1 MLLDNTVSFVIVTYN
16 QEDYVKDAIQ
26 SVFSQTFS
34 PIEIIIA
41 DDCSTDN
48 TFKII
53 KSEVETYKGPNQV
66 RVFRNEVNLGLSG
79 NLQNAIRNS
88 TGELLILM
96 AGDDI
101 SLPER
106 TSIIVNTWL
115 ESNKES
121 LAFFSNVELVD
132 KSLVS
137 KGVLFDDIP
146 DYSQDIKMFV
156 RKNSFFSVRPV
167 TNCWMLGCSAA
178 IDRKLIDRF
187 NTIDS
192 KVMQEDMVF
201 PFRAILLGNLKYI
214 DLILLKYRRHELNM
228 FDPTSIDKS
237 MELFKNSYYIKRQ
250 WLRDSFQVR
259 NLSFE
264 IKQVLIKLVF
274 KEFIYQI
281 ILTIPFLG
289 IYFYRFL
296 HRSEYKTKNSKL
308 G

>member
-26 SVFSQTFS
+26 SAFSQTFS

-53 KSEVETYKGPNQV
+53 KSEVETYKGPNLV
-66 RVFRNEVNLGLSG
+66 RVLRNEINLGLSG
-79 NLQNAIRNS
+79 NLQNAILNS

-106 TSIIVNTWL
+106 TSIIVKAWV

-132 KSLVS
+132 KNLIS
-137 KGVLFDDIP
+137 KGVLFDEIP

-156 RKNSFFSVRPV
+156 RKNSFFSLRPV
-167 TNCWMLGCSAA
+167 ANCWMLGCSAA
-178 IDRKLIDRF
+178 IDRRLIDRF
-187 NTIDS
+187 NAIDS
-192 KVMQEDMVF
+192 KIMQEDMIF

-214 DLILLKYRRHELNM
+214 DIILLKYRRHDLNM
-228 FDPTSIDKS
+228 FDPSSIEKS
-237 MELFKNSYYIKRQ
+237 LELFKHSFYIKRQ

-274 KEFIYQI
+274 KEFIYHI
-281 ILTIPFLG
+281 ILAIPELG
-289 IYFYRFL
+289 KYFYRLL
-296 HRSEYKTKNSKL
+296 HHSKFKN
-308 G
+308 